1 MIASADAGKKQ
12 PSTTKAASKVAAA
25 TPQQRPATRIAMLE
39 PQAGDPAIAL
49 QSQRPSFQHVP
60 SPSTESTIQN
70 TQTFPSSEILET
82 KVTEQ
87 STSANMNS
95 AAKEIVSTDITPEP
109 AVKQRAEDDKL
120 KEEMEA
126 ALAIRSSTDNSYFES
141 TGHLAMTGP
150 TGSRYSRTIRSP
162 RSARSNKLKDNP
174 RSDSEAAMPVLLDE
188 DPFASEP
195 KNPVVDILIQQPSE
209 RRPVSKVENLVATTQ
224 QPGWPIALVR
234 SDLPDDMWW
243 VQQMVGIRNR
253 SFASR
258 VNFGNDAS
266 LPGSVY
272 HLVIV
277 FLDSAD
283 EARRFR
289 IAKQFKDLPE
299 GLRRSREFTF
309 VRK

>member
-1 MIASADAGKKQ
+1 MKPKHYPHITVAAAITLLLLPASLLLLTSSPKTQSIDEMIASADAGKKQ

-195 KNPVVDILIQQPSE
+195 KNPVA
-209 RRPVSKVENLVATTQ
+209 VSYTHLT
-224 QPGWPIALVR
+224 
-234 SDLPDDMWW
+234 LPTK
-243 VQQMVGIRNR
+243 R
-253 SFASR
+253 
-258 VNFGNDAS
+258 
-266 LPGSVY
+266 
-272 HLVIV
+272 IV
-277 FLDSAD
+277 
-283 EARRFR
+283 
-289 IAKQFKDLPE
+289 
-299 GLRRSREFTF
+299 
-309 VRK
+309 